1 MQSDIKH
8 HVVLHVIIFIWGFT
22 AILGKLI
29 SVEAF
34 ALVWYRVIIAFV
46 SLFAFL
52 LVLKKKW
59 RITSLKNSYYILGIG
74 VIVALHWLFF
84 YLAIKVSTASL
95 AIICLSTATLHVAW
109 LEPIILKRKVLYS
122 EFLLG
127 IIIVTDILL
136 ITAQSTETSDLL
148 GIFYGL
154 IAALMAAMFSTFNAK
169 MVQEETASSITLYEM
184 FSATLVMTALLI
196 LFGDFN
202 AKVLTINWQDFWLL
216 MFLGVICT
224 SVAFLVTVEITKFLG
239 AFTVSLSINMEP
251 IYTLGLAAVIL
262 QEHRELNWQFY
273 VGATIIVLAVFVN
286 AFIKQKRKRKLKKL
300 ANKELSPLDIA

>member
-8 HVVLHVIIFIWGFT
+8 HAVLHVIIFIWGFT

-46 SLFAFL
+46 SLFVFL
-52 LVLKKKW
+52 LFLKKKW
-59 RITSLKNSYYILGIG
+59 RITSLKNTYYILGIG

-109 LEPIILKRKVLYS
+109 LEPIVLKRKVLYS

-127 IIIVTDILL
+127 IIIVAGILL
-136 ITAQSTETSDLL
+136 ITAQSTASNDLL

-169 MVQEETASSITLYEM
+169 MVQEETAASITLYEM
-184 FSATLVMTALLI
+184 FSATIVMSVLLV
-196 LFGDFN
+196 LFGDMNVEAF
-202 AKVLTINWQDFWLL
+202 AINWKDFWLL
-216 MFLGVICT
+216 LFLGVICT
-224 SVAFLVTVEITKFLG
+224 SAAFLVTVEITKFLG

-262 QEHRELNWQFY
+262 HEHRTLNWQFY
-273 VGATIIVLAVFVN
+273 LGATIIVMAVFIN
-286 AFIKQKRKRKLKKL
+286 AIIKQNRKRKLKKL
-300 ANKELSPLDIA
+300 ANKQLSAL

>member
-8 HVVLHVIIFIWGFT
+8 HAVLHVIIFIWGFT

-46 SLFAFL
+46 SLFVFL
-52 LVLKKKW
+52 LFLKKKW
-59 RITSLKNSYYILGIG
+59 RITSLKNTYYILGIG

-109 LEPIILKRKVLYS
+109 LEPIVLKRKVLYS

-127 IIIVTDILL
+127 IIIVAGILL
-136 ITAQSTETSDLL
+136 ITAQSTASNDLL

-154 IAALMAAMFSTFNAK
+154 ISALMAAMFSTFNAK
-169 MVQEETASSITLYEM
+169 MVQEETAASITLYEM
-184 FSATLVMTALLI
+184 FSATIVMSVLLV
-196 LFGDFN
+196 LFGDMN
-202 AKVLTINWQDFWLL
+202 VEALAINWKDFWLL
-216 MFLGVICT
+216 LFLGVICT

-262 QEHRELNWQFY
+262 HEHRTLNWQFY
-273 VGATIIVLAVFVN
+273 LGATIIVMAVFIN
-286 AFIKQKRKRKLKKL
+286 AIIKQNRKRKLKKL
-300 ANKELSPLDIA
+300 ANKQLSAL